1 MSMNLETNA
10 ARRPS
15 VTQLMPGHEG
25 GTLERRT
32 RRHLLTCAGLIEAT
46 LRANLRRR
54 FGTTLPCLDLMSE
67 LSRAPNGL
75 TMGELSKSLSVS
87 NAKVTMVV
95 ERLVQEGFVVREAS
109 TTDRRSL
116 YARLTDEGRRAT
128 QTMLGEFDWWLAN
141 LFSGLFPSELG
152 LLSDALAS
160 LKSSLAGKF
169 AAPNDGPAS
178 AESSSTLNAGADGA
192 TDCGWV

>member
-1 MSMNLETNA
+1 M
-10 ARRPS
+10 
-15 VTQLMPGHEG
+15 
-25 GTLERRT
+25 ERRT

-46 LRANLRRR
+46 LHANLRRR

-75 TMGELSKSLSVS
+75 
-87 NAKVTMVV
+87 TMVV

-141 LFSGLFPSELG
+141 LFSGLFPSEMG